1 MQMTLLRATINHN
14 YANVF
19 FDGVH
24 VHLSYDLPDV
34 IPNHVTS
41 GLFSKFYFPPY
52 IVFCNFNFVQHC
64 STISMY
70 YLYVHL
76 FMCINMYTHGHIAQ
90 CIKK

>member
-1 MQMTLLRATINHN
+1 MSIALYYDIPITRLLVQMTLLRATINHN

-24 VHLSYDLPDV
+24 VQLSYDLPDV

-52 IVFCNFNFVQHC
+52 IVFC
-64 STISMY
+64 I
-70 YLYVHL
+70 L
-76 FMCINMYTHGHIAQ
+76 FRFTLFLNL
-90 CIKK
+90 